1 MYQVS
6 PGTAADIFGLGS
18 RFRFSGRTE
27 KQAAQDAKMCA
38 RKPPTFSR
46 TLSRRRKPDGKFV
59 ARMFHSIWVTTNMFH
74 FLDSKSDKYGDT
86 NTNKEIKIVSIPQP
100 VQV

>member
-1 MYQVS
+1 MLKCVQENHRLFQELSPEEESPMVS
-6 PGTAADIFGLGS
+6 SYP
-18 RFRFSGRTE
+18 
-27 KQAAQDAKMCA
+27 A
-38 RKPPTFSR
+38 RI
-46 TLSRRRKPDGKFV
+46 
-59 ARMFHSIWVTTNMFH
+59 FHSIGVITSMFH